1 MQVLDQLFSFCLVLF
16 IPFLSQSWVF
26 PFTLLCLG
34 TDLRARIWPKD
45 KPLHTC
51 IALLVPGVCKA
62 DSLKAAPATRGRPEP
77 AVGKPSQAL
86 RGELGALPLSQVFS
100 RVSWSLSP
108 PTSYLL
114 ALLSVLFFSL
124 RRYGLGAHSKI
135 SLHWKRPWCWER
147 LRAGGE
153 VGNRGWDDWMA
164 SLTQWPWIWANSRR

>member
-16 IPFLSQSWVF
+16 IPLLSESWVF
-26 PFTLLCLG
+26 PFTLLRLG

-62 DSLKAAPATRGRPEP
+62 DSLKAAPATLGRPEP
-77 AVGKPSQAL
+77 AVGKPGQAL
-86 RGELGALPLSQVFS
+86 RGELWALPLSQAFS

-108 PTSYLL
+108 PTSCLL
-114 ALLSVLFFSL
+114 AFLSVLFFSL

-135 SLHWKRPWCWER
+135 SL
-147 LRAGGE
+147 LRYMLEISHDKNCSLKKIE
-153 VGNRGWDDWMA
+153 VLRDLSVSVTLATEMCV
-164 SLTQWPWIWANSRR
+164 